1 MHLTKK
7 QAVAYVLLF
16 AALLAGLALWGWID
30 QRNAPGGLPQL
41 FYEDRLYV
49 GDHGDHGVREL
60 PQGWTQSGV
69 VTEEIS
75 AKKTPKENGQCTWF
89 PVGTP
94 IYANADEP
102 DTVYLYAVL
111 KYFQYDVKE

>member
-30 QRNAPGGLPQL
+30 QRNAPGGFPQL
-41 FYEDRLYV
+41 FYEGRLYV

-60 PQGWTQSGV
+60 PQGWTQSGA

-89 PVGTP
+89 PAGTP

-102 DTVYLYAVL
+102 DTVYLYAAL

>member
-7 QAVAYVLLF
+7 QAIAYVLLF
-16 AALLAGLALWGWID
+16 AALLAGLALW
-30 QRNAPGGLPQL
+30 RRVNEPKFPGDMSLL
-41 FYEDRLYV
+41 FYEGRLYV
-49 GDHGDHGVREL
+49 GDPGDHGVREL
-60 PQGWTQSGV
+60 PQGWTQSGA

-89 PVGTP
+89 GAGTP

>member
-7 QAVAYVLLF
+7 QAIAYVLLF
-16 AALLAGLALWGWID
+16 AALLAGLALWRWMGG
-30 QRNAPGGLPQL
+30 RNAPGGYPQL
-41 FYEDRLYV
+41 FYEGRLYV
-49 GDHGDHGVREL
+49 GEYTGVREL
-60 PQGWTQSGV
+60 PQGWTQSGA

-89 PVGTP
+89 PVGTE
-94 IYANADEP
+94 IYANANEP

-111 KYFQYDVKE
+111 KYFRYDVKN